1 MSTKRRKFYGTEAPD
16 GEVVQVKDGKAT
28 RPTRPIIPFIDG
40 DGIGPEISEATRR
53 IINAA
58 IAKCYGDTRSINWLP
73 AYAGDAAVAKFGTP
87 LPAETLEMLD
97 YYGVGMKG
105 PLGTPTGGG
114 IRSLNVTM
122 RQHFDWFSCVRP
134 VRYFRGIVSVV
145 KRPQDLDVVIFRE
158 NTEDVYAGI
167 EFAAGSQGALEIIAV
182 AKKYGHTIREDSG
195 IGIKP
200 ISQYASR
207 RIVRAAI
214 EYAIDHGRKVVTLV
228 HKGNIQKET
237 EGAFLKW
244 GLALAAEE
252 FGDIMVSE
260 DDLWKV
266 HGGKLPEGKILLN
279 HRIADATFYELLCKT
294 TQFSVIATTN
304 LNGDYISDAAAGQV
318 GGLGIAPGSNIGA
331 KSAMFEATHG
341 TAPDIAGKGIS
352 NPCSLTLSGV
362 MMLEFIVWDEAAV
375 CVTRAIEKTLRSK
388 TATGDLARFMKKG
401 NQVTTVQFADAV
413 IANMVKPTR
422 RTVEAAMKGRKA
434 VTK

>member
-1 MSTKRRKFYGTEAPD
+1 
-16 GEVVQVKDGKAT
+16 
-28 RPTRPIIPFIDG
+28 
-40 DGIGPEISEATRR
+40 
-53 IINAA
+53 
-58 IAKCYGDTRSINWLP
+58 
-73 AYAGDAAVAKFGTP
+73 
-87 LPAETLEMLD
+87 
-97 YYGVGMKG
+97 
-105 PLGTPTGGG
+105 
-114 IRSLNVTM
+114 
-122 RQHFDWFSCVRP
+122 
-134 VRYFRGIVSVV
+134 
-145 KRPQDLDVVIFRE
+145 VVIFRE

-362 MMLEFIVWDEAAV
+362 MMLEFIDWDEAAV